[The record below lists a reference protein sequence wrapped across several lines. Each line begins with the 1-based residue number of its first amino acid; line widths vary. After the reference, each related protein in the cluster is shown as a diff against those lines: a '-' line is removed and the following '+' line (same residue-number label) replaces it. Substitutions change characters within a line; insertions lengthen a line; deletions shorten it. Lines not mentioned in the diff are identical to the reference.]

1 PVPEERHVRQAD
13 GAVLSFRKRREADG
27 AAIGG
32 EVAGERDVE
41 EGRVTGLDVDGGAGA
56 AEVVLE
62 PEVDEGEGAA
72 AGDPHRPPSRGAG
85 EGEPVEAGGAP
96 HAVGWHEGSREA
108 QPSRDGGPVAAGG
121 P

>member
-1 PVPEERHVRQAD
+1 GVGEKFDVDPAPGPGGLEALVSGEGRVREEDRRAGPHVDRPAVAVRPVPEERHVRQAD

-62 PEVDEGEGAA
+62 PERSEENT
-72 AGDPHRPPSRGAG
+72 S
-85 EGEPVEAGGAP
+85 ELQ
-96 HAVGWHEGSREA
+96 S
-108 QPSRDGGPVAAGG
+108 
-121 P
+121 